1 MERKQEEDTMQE
13 KMSIMA
19 IIKLLY
25 EEEFI
30 SKKEQAEILH
40 RLKEK

>member
-1 MERKQEEDTMQE
+1 MEQKQEENPMKE

-30 SKKEQAEILH
+30 SKNEQAQILH
-40 RLKEK
+40 KLEER